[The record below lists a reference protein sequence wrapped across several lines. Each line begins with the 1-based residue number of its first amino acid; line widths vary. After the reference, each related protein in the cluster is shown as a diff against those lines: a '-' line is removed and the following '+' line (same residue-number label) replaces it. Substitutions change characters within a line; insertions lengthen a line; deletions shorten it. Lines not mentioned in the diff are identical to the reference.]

1 MESAPL
7 FKDTIPAEVKQY
19 FYQGVEPPN
28 LLDYDAIG
36 FDADHCFVKYH
47 NRELVSF
54 LIKIEIDEF
63 IQMVYPKSLADF
75 NYEEDLEVCLNASI
89 FDIENGL
96 VIKLGEGKEV
106 L

>member
-1 MESAPL
+1 M
-7 FKDTIPAEVKQY
+7 
-19 FYQGVEPPN
+19 G
-28 LLDYDAIG
+28 
-36 FDADHCFVKYH
+36 
-47 NRELVSF
+47 
-54 LIKIEIDEF
+54 
-63 IQMVYPKSLADF
+63 YPKSLADF